1 MNKRILF
8 CATVD
13 YHFKAFHLPYMK
25 WFNEQGW
32 SVDIAASGNI
42 NLPYT
47 HQKFNIAIN
56 RSPLKRDNITAYQ
69 QLKNIIKNNNYDIIH
84 CHTPLGG
91 ILTRLAAK
99 SARKLGTIVI
109 YTAHGF
115 HFYKGAPLLNW
126 LLYYPVE
133 KYMSKR
139 TDCLITINREDYYIA
154 KKHQFRAN
162 NLMHIPGVGI
172 DIEKFKPLLKNEKQR
187 KKLSAGFKADDFLLF
202 NAGEFN
208 HNKNQSFLIHS
219 MVHIV
224 KAIPNAKL
232 LLAGEGKLL
241 NKCQALINQFNLNNY
256 VQLLGFRKDIDQL
269 LQICD
274 ISVASSFREGL
285 PVNVME
291 AMSSELPVVAVSNR
305 GHKELVNDQVNGYII
320 DDWDEIQFANKVR
333 KLVNEPLKEKLGQ
346 NGRKMIVNEYSVNKV
361 LQEKMTLYKNYMEGS
376 GDMEWVA
383 P

>member
-1 MNKRILF
+1 MNKKILF

-25 WFNEQGW
+25 WFKEHGW
-32 SVDIAASGNI
+32 SVHIAASGNI
-42 NLPYT
+42 DLPYT
-47 HQKFNIAIN
+47 HQKYNISIN

-69 QLKNIIKNNNYDIIH
+69 QLKSIIKNNNYDIIH

-99 SARKLGTIVI
+99 SARKLGTTVI

-126 LLYYPVE
+126 LIYYPVE

-139 TDCLITINREDYYIA
+139 TDCLITINHEDFYLA
-154 KKHQFRAN
+154 KKHQFRAKH
-162 NLMHIPGVGI
+162 LTYIPGVGI
-172 DIEKFKPLLKNEKQR
+172 NIEKFKTLLKSEKIKQ
-187 KKLSAGFKADDFLLF
+187 KLSASFQVDDFLLF

-224 KAIPNAKL
+224 KSIPNAKL
-232 LLAGEGKLL
+232 LLAGEGKWL
-241 NKCQALINQFNLNNY
+241 NKCQDLINQLDLNNH
-256 VQLLGFRKDIDQL
+256 VKLLGFCKNIDQL
-269 LQICD
+269 LQISD
-274 ISVASSFREGL
+274 LSVASSFREGL

-291 AMSSELPVVAVSNR
+291 AMACGLPIVAVSNR
-305 GHKELVNDQVNGYII
+305 GHKELVYDNENGYII
-320 DDWDEIQFANKVR
+320 DSWNEIKFANKVK
-333 KLVNEPLKEKLGQ
+333 KLVNETLRDELGQ
-346 NGRKMIVNEYSVNKV
+346 NGRKMIVNQYSVKKV
-361 LQEKMTLYKNYMEGS
+361 LQEKMALYKNYMEGS